1 MRKIDPNHLIEFIKT
16 SPTPFHATTTIAQQL
31 TDAGFT
37 KLDEADSWQ
46 LESAKKYWVSRNDS
60 SIIAFQLPTGS
71 VVENGLTMIGAHTD
85 SPSLKLKPKPEK
97 SSEDYFQTGVEVYGG
112 ALLNPWFDR
121 DLSIAGR
128 LTYSDNK
135 KNIKSALIDLQE
147 AIASIPSL
155 AIHLDREANKSRTVN
170 AQLHLPPIWF
180 QTKGKDFD
188 FRELLKRLLKKR
200 KLVTD
205 IGQILDFELYYYDTQ
220 MPAIIGLNNEF
231 IASARLDNLL
241 SCFVGLQA
249 ITSTP
254 KSKGA
259 LLVCTD
265 HEEIGSSSACGANGP
280 FLESV
285 LKRIGQ
291 SEENTQRMIYN
302 SKLISVDNAHGIHPN
317 YADKHDPQHKPLINQ
332 GPVIKVNANQRY
344 ATNSETAGWFRH
356 VCESN
361 NIPVQ
366 SISVRSDMGCGSTIG
381 PITASKIG
389 VKTIDIGVPQ
399 LAMHSIRELAGVD
412 DINHLYQSLT
422 AAISLS

>member
-1 MRKIDPNHLIEFIKT
+1 MRKADPNLLLDFIKS
-16 SPTPFHATTTIAQQL
+16 SPTPFHATANIAEQL
-31 TDAGFT
+31 NQADYEE
-37 KLDEADSWQ
+37 LDEAHAWTLQ
-46 LESAKKYWVSRNDS
+46 AGKKYWISRNDS
-60 SIIAFQLPTGS
+60 SIIAFQLPAGS
-71 VVENGLTMIGAHTD
+71 IIEKGLTMIGAHTD
-85 SPSLKLKPKPEK
+85 SPCLKLKPLPEK
-97 SSEDYFQTGVEVYGG
+97 ISEDYFQTGVEVYGG

-128 LTYSDNK
+128 VTYSDRKGKILNR
-135 KNIKSALIDLQE
+135 LMDLE
-147 AIASIPSL
+147 RAIATIPSL
-155 AIHLDREANKSRTVN
+155 AIHLDKEANKQRTVN
-170 AQLHLPPIWF
+170 AQLHLPPVWF
-180 QTKGKDFD
+180 QAKGKNID
-188 FRELLKRLLKKR
+188 FRDLLKKLL
-200 KLVTD
+200 KKHQGLND
-205 IGQILDFELYYYDTQ
+205 INKVLDFELYYYDTQ
-220 MPAIIGLNNEF
+220 HPAIVGLNNEF

-249 ITSTP
+249 IKTTP

-280 FLESV
+280 FLHSV

-291 SEENTQRMIYN
+291 TEENTQRLIHN

-317 YADKHDPQHKPLINQ
+317 YADKHDPGHKPLINQ

-356 VCESN
+356 ICESN

-366 SISVRSDMGCGSTIG
+366 SIAVRSDMGCGSTIG

-389 VKTIDIGVPQ
+389 VRTVDIGVPQ
-399 LAMHSIRELAGVD
+399 LAMHSIREFAGVD
-412 DINHLYQSLT
+412 DINHLYMAL
-422 AAISLS
+422 AKAISI

>member
-1 MRKIDPNHLIEFIKT
+1 MRKIDPNQLLNFIKA
-16 SPTPFHATTTIAQQL
+16 SPTPFHATASITEQLQQ
-31 TDAGFT
+31 AGYHQ
-37 KLDEADSWQ
+37 LNEADSWTLQ
-46 LESAKKYWVSRNDS
+46 TAGKYWVSRNDS
-60 SIIAFQLPTGS
+60 SIIAFQLPAGS
-71 VVENGLTMIGAHTD
+71 VIEKGLTMIGAHTD
-85 SPSLKLKPKPEK
+85 SPCLKLKPLPEK
-97 SSEDYFQTGVEVYGG
+97 TSEDYFQTGIEVYGG

-121 DLSIAGR
+121 DLSLAGR
-128 LTYSDNK
+128 VTYSDNK
-135 KNIKSALIDLQE
+135 KNIKSTLIDLQDV
-147 AIASIPSL
+147 IATIPSL

-170 AQLHLPPIWF
+170 AQLHLPPVWF
-180 QTKGKDFD
+180 QTKGKEFD
-188 FRELLKRLLKKR
+188 FRDLLKRLLNRK
-200 KLVTD
+200 KLVDD

-220 MPAIIGLNNEF
+220 SPAVIGLNNEF

-249 ITSTP
+249 VKTTP

-280 FLESV
+280 FLDSV

-291 SEENTQRMIYN
+291 TEENTQRLIHN

-317 YADKHDPQHKPLINQ
+317 YTDKHDPQHKPLINQ

-356 VCESN
+356 ICQSN
-361 NIPVQ
+361 KIPVQ
-366 SISVRSDMGCGSTIG
+366 SIAVRSDMGCGSTIG

-389 VKTIDIGVPQ
+389 VRTIDIGVPQ
-399 LAMHSIRELAGVD
+399 LAMHSIREFAGVD
-412 DINHLYQSLT
+412 DINHLYKALT
-422 AAISLS
+422 KAISN